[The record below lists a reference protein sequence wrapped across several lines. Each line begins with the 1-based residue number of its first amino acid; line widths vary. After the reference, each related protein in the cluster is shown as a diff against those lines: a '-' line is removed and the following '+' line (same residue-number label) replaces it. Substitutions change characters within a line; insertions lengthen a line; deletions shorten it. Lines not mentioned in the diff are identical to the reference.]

1 MSTLKVGTI
10 QDHANSN
17 TAISIDSGGR
27 PILSGQPCV
36 AVECSNASQFGQDH
50 SNTTYDTNYE
60 TPIPL
65 FTPATTTTLINR
77 GGMTLTFPS
86 HPAGSGNHCKIQV
99 PVTGIYEYHFSCG
112 GQNHLTQD
120 WFVLGLDKNNESES
134 SNGNLDFDGMNFQMN
149 NSSDQQDTIYFN
161 GAHTIVCSLNAND
174 YVVPYA
180 QSAQNLSLIG
190 MTGGKFRFVFKQIA

>member
-36 AVECSNASQFGQDH
+36 AVECANGNRFGTDH
-50 SNTTYDTNYE
+50 SNTTYDTAYE

-65 FTPATTTTLINR
+65 FTSGTTTTLVNR
-77 GGMTLTFPS
+77 GGMTLSFPA
-86 HPAGSGNHCKIQV
+86 HPSGSGNLCKIQV
-99 PVTGIYEYHFSCG
+99 PATGVYEYHFGCG
-112 GQNHLTQD
+112 GHNVVTND
-120 WFVLGLDKNNESES
+120 WFVLGLDKNNAAESGS
-134 SNGNLDFDGMNFQMN
+134 GNLDFMGMNFQMN
-149 NSSDQQDTIYFN
+149 NASDQQDTIYFN
-161 GAHTIVCSLNAND
+161 GNHSIICSLSAND

-180 QSAQNLSLIG
+180 QSANDISLIG
-190 MTGGKFRFVFKQIA
+190 MTGGKFTLVLKQIA

>member
-36 AVECSNASQFGQDH
+36 AVQCTNSGSFGTTHAD
-50 SNTTYDTNYE
+50 TTYDTTYR

-65 FTPATTTTLINR
+65 FTSGTTTTQVNR
-77 GGMTLTFPS
+77 GGLTLSFPS
-86 HPAGSGNHCKIQV
+86 HPSGSGNFAKIIV
-99 PVTGIYEYHFSCG
+99 PVTGLYEYHFYGCG
-112 GQNHLTQD
+112 YNLDPND
-120 WFVLGLDKNNESES
+120 WFVLGLMKNVQAEGTT
-134 SNGNLDFDGMNFQMN
+134 GNLTFGGMNYQVQN
-149 NSSDQQDTIYFN
+149 ASDNADSLYFN
-161 GAHTIVCSLNAND
+161 ACHSTVMSLTAND

-180 QSAQNLSLIG
+180 QSPNKIMLNG
-190 MTGGKFRFVFKQIA
+190 MTGGQCGFVLKQIA

>member
-36 AVECSNASQFGQDH
+36 AVECSNASRFGTSH
-50 SNTTYDTNYE
+50 SSTTYDTNYK

-65 FTPATTTTLINR
+65 FTSGTTTTLVNR

-86 HPAGSGNHCKIQV
+86 HPIGSGNYCRIQV
-99 PVTGIYEYHFSCG
+99 PVTGVYEYHFTCG
-112 GQNHLTQD
+112 GHNVATSD
-120 WFVLGLDKNNESES
+120 WFVLGLEKNSAAES
-134 SNGNLDFDGMNFQMN
+134 SSDNLSFGGMNFQMN
-149 NSSDQQDTIYFN
+149 NASDQQDTIYFN
-161 GAHTIVCSLNAND
+161 GNHSIICSLDAND
-174 YVVPYA
+174 FVVQYG
-180 QSAQNLSLIG
+180 QSVQDIG
-190 MTGGKFRFVFKQIA
+190 LVGMSGGKFALVMKQIA